1 VEKPLLVALDFE
13 SVLVPEFWPAIAD
26 AAGEPAL
33 RRTTRDEPDY
43 HALLRE
49 RFARLR
55 RCGLTLAQ
63 VQAILAGLQPL
74 DGAAAFLARR
84 RARGPVVILSDTF
97 AEFARPLLAQLAEPL
112 LLCHTLTVDDTGFIS
127 GWHERCPDS
136 KAATV
141 RALRGLGYRVA
152 AVGDSH
158 NDLAMLQA
166 ADHGCWLQPPAA
178 LAQAHPAFPVCRDY
192 ADVEMNLGGL
202 TA

>member
-1 VEKPLLVALDFE
+1 MEKPLLVALDFE
-13 SVLVPEFWPAIAD
+13 SVLVPEFWPVIAE

-43 HALLRE
+43 AALLRD
-49 RFARLR
+49 RFTRLR

-74 DGAAAFLARR
+74 DGAAAFLHGLRR
-84 RARGPVVILSDTF
+84 RGPVVILSDTF
-97 AEFARPLLAQLAEPL
+97 YEFARPLLAHLGEPL
-112 LLCHTLTVDDTGFIS
+112 LFCHTLTVDATGFIS
-127 GWHERCPDS
+127 GWRERCPDS
-136 KAATV
+136 KAAAV
-141 RALRGLGYRVA
+141 RALRGLGHRVA

-166 ADHGCWLQPPAA
+166 ADHGIWLRPPVA
-178 LAQAHPAFPVCRDY
+178 LAQMHPAFPVCRDY
-192 ADVEMNLGGL
+192 AAVEKNLGGL